1 MKIEGINRN
10 FYYRQDIQ
18 GLRALAVLSVL
29 AFHIFPFTFLFKGG
43 FIGVD
48 IFFVISGYLITK
60 NIWYDLNQ
68 NKFSFVKF
76 YSKRIKRIFPSLI
89 LILTLSL
96 ISGFFLLFPHELIQL
111 SDQIIAGTIFSSN
124 ILYLFQIGYFDT
136 LGQTKPLLHLW
147 SLAIEEQFYVIWPA
161 VLLSLYY
168 LTHKRLNLIASSTL
182 FIAIISFIL
191 NIKVGQQNSQIAF
204 FSPHTRF
211 FELLGGGLLG
221 FLEFYNIK
229 KYKFIGFLSKDLTKN
244 IFSGVGIALL
254 IFGFMKINNNLNYPG
269 YWSLVPMFGTILI
282 ISGGNSSW
290 INLKFFSCKVAV
302 WFGEISYPLYL
313 WHLPILSF
321 FFIIEGEIP
330 SRDFRIMILLISI
343 VLAWISYRFIEQPFR
358 FGKYSNKTNVLIL
371 SMFILLFLG
380 LKIHEN
386 NGYENRAFVTN
397 FKNIKKQLIRE
408 PETDKECLSLF
419 SNKTVLFPYCRFSGE
434 EFNETVAIIGD
445 SHAHV
450 AYTGISEVLRKNG
463 RNTILMANNGCPPYI
478 GVTTGE
484 NQKEKNDCNQT
495 INQILDALLKLNNVK
510 KVLIFT
516 RGPSY
521 ISGTEPYSGN
531 KILTKN
537 TMSLKSFVN
546 AAKNT
551 VNILHA
557 NGKDVIF
564 VTENPEL
571 FYRPESCISRPLQT
585 KVKDCSI
592 EKTIVRSRQHS
603 YISSLNLLNAKIV
616 QSADF
621 FCPKERCLAFDSG
634 GIPLYADPNHLS
646 LAGSKFQAENILK
659 FLL

>member
-60 NIWYDLNQ
+60 NIFHDLNC
-68 NKFSFVKF
+68 NEFSFVNF
-76 YSKRIKRIFPSLI
+76 YSQRIKRLFPSLI
-89 LILTLSL
+89 LILTISL
-96 ISGFFLLFPHELIQL
+96 ISGFFLLFPHELIEL
-111 SDQIIAGTIFSSN
+111 SKQIIASTIFLSN

-136 LGQTKPLLHLW
+136 LAQTKPLLHLW
-147 SLAIEEQFYVIWPA
+147 SLAIEEQFYFVWPA
-161 VLLSLYY
+161 IFLGLYY
-168 LTHKRLNLIASSTL
+168 LAHKRLNLIVTLTL
-182 FIAIISFIL
+182 FIAIISFIF
-191 NIKVGQQNSQIAF
+191 NIKVAQQNSQTAF

-211 FELLGGGLLG
+211 FELLGGSLLG
-221 FLEFYNIK
+221 LFEFYNIK
-229 KYKFIGFLSKDLTKN
+229 KYKFIRFLSKDLTKN
-244 IFSGVGIALL
+244 IFSFFGIALI

-302 WFGEISYPLYL
+302 WFGKISYPLYL

-321 FFIIEGEIP
+321 SLIIEGEMP
-330 SRDFRIMILLISI
+330 SRDFRIMILFISI
-343 VLAWISYRFIEQPFR
+343 ALAWISYRFIEQPFR
-358 FGKYSNKTNVLIL
+358 FGKYSSKTNVLIL
-371 SMFILLFLG
+371 GMFILLFLG
-380 LKIHEN
+380 IQVLKN
-386 NGYENRAFVTN
+386 DGYENRAFITN

-408 PETDKECLSLF
+408 PETDKDCLSLF
-419 SNKTVLFPYCRFSGE
+419 NNKTVLFPYCRFSGE

-450 AYTGISEVLRKNG
+450 AYTGISEVLRKNR

-484 NQKEKNDCNQT
+484 NQKEKNDCNRR

-521 ISGTEPYSGN
+521 IAGTEPYSGN
-531 KILTKN
+531 KILTIN
-537 TMSLKSFVN
+537 TMPLKSFVN
-546 AAKNT
+546 AAKKT
-551 VNILHA
+551 VNVLHA
-557 NGKDVIF
+557 NGKAVIF

-592 EKTIVRSRQHS
+592 EKVIVSLRQDS
-603 YISSLNLLNAKIV
+603 YISSLNELNAKIV
-616 QSADF
+616 QSIDF
-621 FCPKERCLAFDSG
+621 FCPKETCLAFDG
-634 GIPLYADPNHLS
+634 DGIPLYADPNHLS
-646 LAGSKFQAENILK
+646 VAGSKFQAENILK
-659 FLL
+659 FIL